1 MKPPLRFCFL
11 GCFEVW
17 RGTELLSPQV
27 WRTRKHAALLK
38 ILVGE
43 RRRMVPAD
51 RLIEWLWPHLRP
63 EAGLSNLHVGISL
76 LRRVL
81 EPELESPAD
90 SSYILTHHP
99 GYLFNPAASCWID
112 VDEFGKHIAEA
123 RVQQRK
129 GDSAQAIRAYEAAEA
144 LYRGSYL
151 PDDLYEDWAIGPRER
166 LLEEYLTLLGQLH
179 RLYMNHGDGA
189 AALRAAQRALAL
201 DPSREDAHR
210 QAMNAYYALGRRTDA
225 LHQFE
230 RCRDILRKELGVE
243 PMPRTRLLHQRILSG
258 DAQIVTEAQA
268 VRPGLGPLPFV
279 GREAELATL
288 HGLLNKARREG
299 LQVALISG
307 EAGVGK
313 TRLLDEFALSVRQQD
328 VTLLR
333 ARCHALEQDIP
344 YHPLREALSEA
355 LAGQDVPALAQGLG
369 AWACV
374 VAGMLPLLWEYCRD
388 IEQPPALAP
397 GEEQARLLH
406 GLGLLLQGLAKERA
420 LVLFVD
426 DVHWADG
433 ATLQALHYL
442 SRHVQRVPSLF
453 VAAYRTEELQT
464 TALEGE
470 SPLQQ
475 LLASLRR
482 ECRPV
487 EMPLQRL
494 SQTQVTALTAAVARS
509 PYGGKLFSQRLYRA
523 TEGNPLFLAE
533 TLRALFDQGVLYRD
547 EYGSLATDFD
557 ETTEAYEELPMP
569 ATVRDVVVDR
579 CRQLSAQQ
587 QRALAVAAVIGRAFT
602 FDLWLRA
609 TRAHEGELLDT
620 LEQSLARHLLV
631 RQADGWYDF
640 SHGLIGEVLCRELSP
655 ERCRILHRWVAE
667 ALNEQGV
674 ESLAGEIAHHYLQAE
689 MWEEALEYL
698 EAAGQS
704 ALRLFAHQEAWPYFA
719 KAYEVLD
726 QLGIGE
732 AKRRYAILRQMVH
745 LCGVL
750 GQRQGADA
758 YIHEALALARELD
771 KPGQV
776 GEMLQA
782 LCRHYFIGGEMEQA
796 LELSKEAVDLAR
808 RTGDIA
814 QQASALR
821 QHGYL
826 CYRCGRHDQAFP
838 ALEEAL
844 RLSRQAGDRHAEAQT
859 LNVSGVV
866 YYYGGNYAQA
876 LALWKEALRVCRE
889 VGFKPV
895 LAQVA
900 GNVGELYR
908 ALGCY
913 ASALVFRHEAL
924 SVARDIGFRTIQP
937 DSLLDLGRILS
948 DLGRHE
954 EAIPFIEDA
963 LTLAS
968 EVGHRHFVVQALN
981 GLALVRL
988 RLGGQDGAQGAL
1000 ELAQR
1005 ALEEAR
1011 EIGLLHGEAVA
1022 LSLQGRALLAMGQVG
1037 AACDA
1042 SQRAVE
1048 LLEKHGVAEGDEA
1061 AIYYY
1066 HAQDLSAQGDEA
1078 RAATYLSKA
1087 EAQVQARAARIG
1099 DAELCQSF
1107 LQNVP
1112 INRVICQSWREA
1124 HPGA

>member
-1 MKPPLRFCFL
+1 MEPRLRFCLL
-11 GCFEVW
+11 GRFEVW
-17 RGTELLSPQV
+17 RDGALLPPRV

-51 RLIEWLWPHLRP
+51 RLVEWLWPHLSP
-63 EAGLSNLHVGISL
+63 EAGLSNLHVGVSL

-81 EPELESPAD
+81 EPELETPAD

-99 GYLFNPAASCWID
+99 GYLFDPSATCWID

-123 RVQQRK
+123 RTHQRE
-129 GDSAQAIRAYEAAEA
+129 GDFAQAIRAYEMAEA

-166 LLEEYLTLLGQLH
+166 LLEEYLTLLSQLH
-179 RLYMNHGDGA
+179 RLYLNHGDA
-189 AALRAAQRALAL
+189 SAALRAAQRALAL

-210 QAMNAYYALGRRTDA
+210 QAMSAYYALGRRTDA

-230 RCRDILRKELGVE
+230 RCRDILRTELGVE
-243 PMPRTRLLHQRILSG
+243 PMPRTRLLYQRILSG
-258 DAQIVTEAQA
+258 EAQIVTEVEAA
-268 VRPGLGPLPFV
+268 KPSLGPLPFI
-279 GREAELATL
+279 GRETELATL
-288 HGLLNKARREG
+288 HGLLNKARRQG

-313 TRLLDEFALSVRQQD
+313 TRLLDEFALSVRQHD

-333 ARCHALEQDIP
+333 ARCHALERDIP
-344 YHPLREALSEA
+344 YQPLREALSEA
-355 LAGQDVPALAQGLG
+355 LTVEDIPTLARGLG
-369 AWACV
+369 VWAAV
-374 VAGMLPLLWEYCRD
+374 VAGMLPLMWEYCHD
-388 IEQPPALAP
+388 LEPPPPLAP
-397 GEEQARLLH
+397 AEEQARLLH
-406 GLGLLLQGLAKERA
+406 GLSLLLQSLANERA

-433 ATLQALHYL
+433 ATLQAVHYL
-442 SRHVQRVPSLF
+442 SRRLQQGPSLF
-453 VAAYRTEELQT
+453 VAAYRTEELGPAT
-464 TALEGE
+464 LEGE

-475 LLASLRR
+475 FLASLRR

-494 SQTQVTALTAAVARS
+494 SQAQVTALTAAVARS

-557 ETTEAYEELPMP
+557 QTTEAYEELPMP
-569 ATVRDVVVDR
+569 ATVRDVVLDR

-602 FDLWLRA
+602 FDLWLRSA
-609 TRAHEGELLDT
+609 RDREAELLDT
-620 LEQSLARHLLV
+620 LEQSLGRHLLV
-631 RQADGWYDF
+631 RQADGRYDF
-640 SHGLIGEVLCRELSP
+640 SHGLIAEVLCRELSP
-655 ERCRILHRWVAE
+655 ERCRVFHRWVAE
-667 ALNEQGV
+667 ALVAEAAEN
-674 ESLAGEIAHHYLQAE
+674 LAGEIAHHYLEAQ
-689 MWEEALEYL
+689 MWKEALEYL
-698 EAAGQS
+698 EAAAQC
-704 ALRLFAHQEAWPYFA
+704 ALRVFAHQEAWPYFTR
-719 KAYEVLD
+719 AYQVMG
-726 QLGIGE
+726 QLGIE
-732 AKRRYAILRQMVH
+732 EPKRRYAILRQIVH

-750 GQRQGADA
+750 GRKEEAGS
-758 YIHEALALARELD
+758 YIHQALSLAQELNE
-771 KPGQV
+771 PGQV

-782 LCRHYFIGGEMEQA
+782 LCRHRFVSGEMEQA
-796 LELSKEAVDLAR
+796 LELSTEAVELAQ

-814 QQASALR
+814 QEANALR

-826 CYRCGRHDQAFP
+826 CYRCGRHDQAFS

-844 RLSRQAGDRHAEAQT
+844 RLSRQAGDRHVEAQT
-859 LNVSGVV
+859 LNVAGVV
-866 YYYGGNYAQA
+866 HYYGGNYAQA
-876 LALWKEALRVCRE
+876 LALWKKALQVCRE

-913 ASALVFRHEAL
+913 PSALVFRHEAL

-963 LTLAS
+963 LALAS

-988 RLGGQDGAQGAL
+988 RLGGQHGAQEAL

-1005 ALEEAR
+1005 ALQEAR
-1011 EIGLLHGEAVA
+1011 EIGLRHGEAVA
-1022 LSLQGRALLAMGQVG
+1022 LSLQGRALLAMGKVQV
-1037 AACDA
+1037 ACEA
-1042 SQRAVE
+1042 SQLAVD
-1048 LLEKHGVAEGDEA
+1048 LLEKHGIAEGDEA
-1061 AIYYY
+1061 AIYFY
-1066 HAQDLSAQGDEA
+1066 HAQDLSAQGDQA

-1087 EAQVQARAARIG
+1087 RAQVEIRAARIG

-1112 INRVICQSWREA
+1112 VNRAIHQAWQEA
-1124 HPGA
+1124 HPGP